1 MFKRV
6 LEIVYTLAHLLF
18 KNKQKKTFTI
28 RKLRFRE
35 IKFNLPALGIYPDKA
50 IIRKDTCT
58 PMSIVALFTIA
69 KT

>member
-18 KNKQKKTFTI
+18 KNKQKKPFTI

-35 IKFNLPALGIYPDKA
+35 IKCNLPVLGIYPDKA